1 MSMGSDLLKLQET
14 DLELERERIALNN
27 LPLIAELAKKRSAH
41 AKLKA
46 EPRAC
51 SPRARTPKSP
61 WTILMSRA
69 CMSRGGGGSPDTS
82 HRRQRPPCAP
92 RS

>member
-27 LPLIAELAKKRSAH
+27 LPLIAELA
-41 AKLKA
+41 
-46 EPRAC
+46 
-51 SPRARTPKSP
+51 
-61 WTILMSRA
+61 
-69 CMSRGGGGSPDTS
+69 S